1 MSPVEDPFDDLM
13 KLWDKTS
20 DEHITWQKT
29 RHVHSMDEM
38 FVTLK
43 KLLVQEQEIEK
54 YDEIIKPLP
63 PMDKA
68 PSLAAK
74 YKNLYQIQSF
84 LSDVLLELFSRV
96 ISEMKKE
103 KKPVRDFLDPR
114 IKSMIAEQV
123 RIEVAKKLQKP
134 KVKHDTKRKKKSL

>member
-1 MSPVEDPFDDLM
+1 MSYMIVMINPFDELM

-20 DEHITWQKT
+20 DEHIAWQKT
-29 RHVHSMDEM
+29 RYAHSMDEM

-43 KLLVQEQEIEK
+43 KLLAKEEEIEK
-54 YDEIIKPLP
+54 YAEIIKPLP

-68 PSLAAK
+68 HSLAAK

-84 LSDVLLELFSRV
+84 LSDILLELFSRV

-103 KKPVRDFLDPR
+103 KKHVRDFLDPR
-114 IKSMIAEQV
+114 IKSMITEQV
-123 RIEVAKKLQKP
+123 RIEVAKELKK
-134 KVKHDTKRKKKSL
+134 KHDTKRKKKSL

>member
-1 MSPVEDPFDDLM
+1 MTDPFDDLM

-20 DEHITWQKT
+20 DEHIAWQKT
-29 RHVHSMDEM
+29 RHAHSMDEM

-43 KLLVQEQEIEK
+43 KLLVKEEEIEK
-54 YDEIIKPLP
+54 YSEIIKPLP

-96 ISEMKKE
+96 IS
-103 KKPVRDFLDPR
+103 
-114 IKSMIAEQV
+114 
-123 RIEVAKKLQKP
+123 
-134 KVKHDTKRKKKSL
+134 

>member
-1 MSPVEDPFDDLM
+1 MMDPFDELM

-38 FVTLK
+38 FETLK
-43 KLLVQEQEIEK
+43 KLLAKQEEIEK
-54 YDEIIKPLP
+54 YAEIIKPLP
-63 PMDKA
+63 AVDKA
-68 PSLAAK
+68 PALAAK

-96 ISEMKKE
+96 MSEMKK
-103 KKPVRDFLDPR
+103 KIPANDSLDPR
-114 IKSMIAEQV
+114 IQFMITEQV

-134 KVKHDTKRKKKSL
+134 KVKHDTKRKKKI